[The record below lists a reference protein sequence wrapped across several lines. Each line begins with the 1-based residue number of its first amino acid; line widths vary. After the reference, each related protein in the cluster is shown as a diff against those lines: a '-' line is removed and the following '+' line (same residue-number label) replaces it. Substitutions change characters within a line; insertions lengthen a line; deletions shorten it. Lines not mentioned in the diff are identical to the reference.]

1 MSAAIGV
8 KVPLPGVVYAP
19 ERELRLYIEAGL
31 LGRQTLQEAF
41 WEPFQKHAGRVA
53 GCDRGGERTY
63 AELDALT
70 DRAGAALLRLG
81 LRPLDR
87 VVFQISN
94 SNELLI
100 AFIGCLKAGLIPI
113 CTLAAHRAHEIGYIA
128 RHAQAR
134 GHIVQGDDAKFDL
147 VSFAAEMKS
156 EIPSMHVVV
165 STRGAARAG
174 IARLEDLIAREE
186 PAAARDRLEALP
198 RDPFQ
203 AAVFQLSGG
212 TTGVPKLIPRFHN
225 EYVYNMLAVASYLE
239 YRLDDVM
246 LMPLPM
252 VHNASLSCAWGP
264 VLLVGGAFAIVPQ
277 PTTEVFVEL
286 LRKYKPTWIAAG
298 LKQALLKIDDAAR
311 SVSGAFERVRGVWTI
326 ESARY
331 TREIIGLPGFHIFGM
346 AEGLIMFTRGSD
358 PLDAREQSVGRP
370 ICEFDRLRILKPG
383 TEQDLPPG
391 EIGELAVKGPYT
403 IHGYYDAPERNAQA
417 FTSDGF
423 YRPGD
428 LMSAREYDGKTYYA
442 FEGRIKD
449 VVDRGGEK
457 VNCEELELALAGHAS
472 IADVAVVGMPDP
484 GLGER
489 ICAYVVL
496 RRGALPA
503 DVTVSALAGYM
514 RERGFAKFKWPE
526 RVEVVDDMP
535 ATKVGK
541 IDKAQLRRMIAEKLV
556 VEGASAKH

>member
-1 MSAAIGV
+1 MSTAIGV
-8 KVPLPGVVYAP
+8 RVALPGVVYAP
-19 ERELRLYIEAGL
+19 EPELRRYVEAGA

-41 WEPFQKHAGRVA
+41 WEAFRMHAGRVA
-53 GCDRGGERTY
+53 VCGLEGEITY
-63 AELDALT
+63 AALDVLT
-70 DRAGAALLRLG
+70 DRAGAALLGLG

-87 VVFQISN
+87 VVFQIGN
-94 SNELLI
+94 SSELLI

-113 CTLAAHRAHEIGYIA
+113 CTLAAHREHEIGYIA

-134 GHIVQGDDAKFDL
+134 AHIVQGDDPKFDL
-147 VSFAAEMKS
+147 VAFAAGMKA
-156 EIPSMHVVV
+156 EIPSMHAVV
-165 STRGAARAG
+165 STRGAARGG
-174 IARLEDLIAREE
+174 IARLEDLMAREE
-186 PAAARDRLEALP
+186 PAAARERLQALP

-225 EYVYNMLAVASYLE
+225 EYLYNMLAVARYLE

-252 VHNASLSCAWGP
+252 VHNASTSCAWGP
-264 VLLVGGAFAIVPQ
+264 MLLVGGAFAIVPQ
-277 PTTEVFVEL
+277 PAPEVIVEL
-286 LRKYKPTWIAAG
+286 LRKYKPTWVAAG
-298 LKQALLKIDDAAR
+298 LKQALLKVDEAAR
-311 SVSGAFERVRGVWTI
+311 SVPGAFERVRGVWTI

-331 TREIIGLPGFHIFGM
+331 TREILGLPGYHIFGM

-358 PLDAREQSVGRP
+358 PLEAREQTVGRP
-370 ICEFDRLRILKPG
+370 VSEFDQVRILKPG
-383 TEQDLPPG
+383 TEQDVLPG

-403 IHGYYDAPERNAQA
+403 IHGYYDAADRNLLA

-428 LMSAREYDGKTYYA
+428 LMSARTYTGNTYYA

-457 VNCEELELALAGHAS
+457 VNCEELELALAGHSS

-489 ICAYVVL
+489 ICAYAVL
-496 RRGALPA
+496 RRAASPA
-503 DVTVSALAGYM
+503 DASVPVLAGYLQ
-514 RERGFAKFKWPE
+514 RLGFAKFKWPE
-526 RVEVVDDMP
+526 RVEVVDAMP
-535 ATKVGK
+535 LTKVGK
-541 IDKAQLRRMIAEKLV
+541 IDKLVLRRMIAETLAA
-556 VEGASAKH
+556 EDASAKR

>member
-8 KVPLPGVVYAP
+8 GVALPGVVYAP
-19 ERELRLYIEAGL
+19 EAELRRYVEAGA

-41 WEPFQKHAGRVA
+41 WEAFGEHATRVA
-53 GCDRGGERTY
+53 VCGLEGEITY
-63 AELDALT
+63 AALDVLT
-70 DRAGAALLRLG
+70 DRAGSALLGLG

-87 VVFQISN
+87 VVFQVGN
-94 SNELLI
+94 SSELLI

-113 CTLAAHRAHEIGYIA
+113 CTLAAHREHEIGYIA

-134 GHIVQGDDAKFDL
+134 AHIVQGDDPKFDL
-147 VSFAAEMKS
+147 IAFAERMKP
-156 EIPSMHVVV
+156 EIPSMHAVV
-165 STRGAARAG
+165 STRGAARTG
-174 IARLEDLIAREE
+174 TARLEDLMAREE
-186 PAAARDRLEALP
+186 PAAARAKLQALP

-225 EYVYNMLAVASYLE
+225 EYLYNMLAVARFLE
-239 YRLDDVM
+239 YRNDDVM

-252 VHNASLSCAWGP
+252 VHNASTSCAWGP
-264 VLLVGGAFAIVPQ
+264 VLLVGGVFAIVPQ
-277 PTTEVFVEL
+277 PTHEVFVEL
-286 LRKYKPTWIAAG
+286 MHKYKPTWIAAG
-298 LKQALLKIDDAAR
+298 LKQPLLKIDDAAR
-311 SVSGAFERVRGVWTI
+311 SVPGAFERVRGVWTI

-331 TREIIGLPGFHIFGM
+331 TREVLGLPGYHIFGM

-358 PLDAREQSVGRP
+358 PLEAREQTVGRP
-370 ICEFDRLRILKPG
+370 VSELDQLRILKPG
-383 TEQDLPPG
+383 TEQDVPPG

-403 IHGYYDAPERNAQA
+403 IHGYYDAAERNLQA

-428 LMSAREYDGKTYYA
+428 LMSARSYDGKTYYA

-457 VNCEELELALAGHAS
+457 VNCEEIELALALHAS
-472 IADVAVVGMPDP
+472 VADVAVVGMPDP

-496 RRGALPA
+496 RRGCSPA
-503 DVTVSALAGYM
+503 DATVAELAGHLQ
-514 RERGFAKFKWPE
+514 RLGFAKFKWPE
-526 RVEVVDDMP
+526 RVEVVDAMP

-541 IDKAQLRRMIAEKLV
+541 TDKAALRRLIADRLSAEN
-556 VEGASAKH
+556 ARAKH